1 MAPAPAKTPDSKGKS
16 TSRRPRGDGSALI
29 IDMEAARRAIS
40 GFLVVGRLLS
50 PFQVSPRIIVDKL
63 RASSAW
69 RLQGTVIGQEVASDD
84 GRFVL
89 NFSAEE
95 DRRFVLKA
103 RSWHYKR
110 GGIIFVGIDGKGNP
124 VEVDLGAMAIWV
136 QVCDLPFE
144 LKFES
149 MGWSFG
155 DQLGDVI
162 SLFHRN
168 HMIVE
173 KYLRLRVEIPLH
185 EPLKSVVEFTL
196 LVVLRNEV

>member
-50 PFQVSPRIIVDKL
+50 PFQVSLRIIVDKL

-69 RLQGTVIGQEVASDD
+69 RLQGTVIVQEVASDD

-136 QVCDLPFE
+136 QVVAATTAMTAVASGVASKEGQPLGQEGRVQVAPSPTPSDAGTGGE
-144 LKFES
+144 
-149 MGWSFG
+149 
-155 DQLGDVI
+155 DQLSPPKALADSGQEGQG
-162 SLFHRN
+162 LAG
-168 HMIVE
+168 
-173 KYLRLRVEIPLH
+173 
-185 EPLKSVVEFTL
+185 
-196 LVVLRNEV
+196 